1 MEILPVLTLKEKID
15 TNKQSALEE
24 SLSKFDADTTIYILD
39 IYGINKDKPNL
50 CIYQRLSR
58 DFELWIDSGPRNL
71 GDVVDVFLAGAN
83 KITIRRS
90 IWHKI
95 DIQGIR
101 EVSENKIYIDIDSK
115 TINNLNY
122 YNVDGLV
129 NFKTREEFENAFK
142 LGYFLKKIAS
152 KTNIYSYESDI
163 KNLTYWKK
171 QGINNFLVDIDKIGE
186 FKKYEF

>member
-1 MEILPVLTLKEKID
+1 MEIIPILTLNKRVD
-15 TNKQSALEE
+15 TSYQSKLEE
-24 SLSKFDADTTIYILD
+24 LLSKFDSDTTIYILD

-101 EVSENKIYIDIDSK
+101 EVSENKIYLDIDSK
-115 TINNLNY
+115 TIDDLNY

-129 NFKTREEFENAFK
+129 NFKTREEFENDFK
-142 LGYFLKKIAS
+142 LSYSLKKITS
-152 KTNIYSYESDI
+152 KTNIYSYESNI
-163 KNLTYWKK
+163 KNLTYWRS
-171 QGINNFLVDIDKIGE
+171 QGIDNFLVDIDKIGE
-186 FKKYEF
+186 FKKYEL